1 MIEEKELENFDDEE
15 NKEEQE
21 EVVNEENEIV
31 TDEVVDEK
39 ELENIEEG
47 IVPELIDKDL
57 AGLVKSSFL
66 EYAMSVIV
74 SRALPDVRDGLK
86 PVHRRI
92 IFGMNELGN
101 GPDKPHKKCAR
112 IVGDVM
118 GRFHPHG
125 DSSIYSALVR
135 LAQPFSVR
143 YTLVDGHGNFG
154 SIDGDDPAA
163 MRYTEARM
171 SKIALEMVRDIKK
184 DTVDL
189 IPNYDGEDEEPV
201 ALPSR
206 FPNILVN
213 GGTGIAVGMA
223 TNIPP
228 HNLGETIDATLAIYE
243 NPDIT
248 IPELLEIIPGPDF
261 PTGAYIMGKSGIV
274 KAYETGQGTI
284 IVRSKCEIDYKGPSG
299 KPRIIVSEIPYG
311 VNKANM
317 ITRMGELARDKVID
331 GLTDIRDE
339 SSGEDIRVVIEL
351 RKDVVPEVILNQLF
365 KLTQLQSS
373 YGINML
379 VLVNGEPKVLGIK
392 PLLSHYMDHQFDVV
406 TRRIKFDLARDEERA
421 HILEGL
427 IKALTNIDEVVDT
440 IRKSRNNEDAIAQLS
455 EKFDLS
461 EKQAKAVLGMT
472 LSKLTSLETEKIE
485 NECKELLAQ
494 INEYKRIL
502 ADKNEIYKVI
512 KAEMLEIKERF
523 SDKRR
528 SQIIGGEFNIDD
540 EDLIPQED
548 IIITLTVNGYIKR
561 VPVDTYRT
569 QKRGGRGMKGMSTNE
584 DDVVDKIVMANTHE
598 DVLFFTNF
606 GKVYRIRGHQI
617 PEYSRQSKGIPAI
630 NLFKMDPTEK
640 VRSIISIDNKSDD
653 LTDEH
658 TLIFVTKHGIT
669 KRVALSEFARINA
682 NGKIAV
688 GLKENDELIDV
699 KLTDGNAEIFI
710 ASSNGK
716 VVRFN
721 ENDIRVMGR
730 TASGVRGI
738 NVGSGE
744 VVGVATSLEGKYI
757 LVISE
762 RGYGKKSKMEDY
774 RLTKRGGQGVLTI
787 KTSEKNGNLAKIV
800 AVNGEEDVLVVTN
813 LGIIIRTSLKE
824 VNVSARNTLGVR
836 IIKLSNNQKV
846 SSLCVTEAY
855 DEEEETP
862 VVENKL
868 EEVVSEASSSEVVE
882 SEVNEEI
889 IEENI
894 DEVEEELL
902 EEETL
907 EDEEEIVEEETDEEM

>member
-1 MIEEKELENFDDEE
+1 MSDKERLNEFIEAEK
-15 NKEEQE
+15 QE
-21 EVVNEENEIV
+21 DNS
-31 TDEVVDEK
+31 
-39 ELENIEEG
+39 NIEVANLSET
-47 IVPELIDKDL
+47 
-57 AGLVKSSFL
+57 VKKSFL

-74 SRALPDVRDGLK
+74 ARALPDVKDGMK

-92 IFGMNELGN
+92 LFGMSEAGIT
-101 GPDKPHKKCAR
+101 PSIPHKKSAR

-118 GRFHPHG
+118 GKYHPHG
-125 DSSIYSALVR
+125 DSSIYEAMVR
-135 LAQPFSVR
+135 LAQNFSTR
-143 YTLVDGHGNFG
+143 YPLVDGHGNFG

-339 SSGEDIRVVIEL
+339 SSGEDIRVEL

>member
-1 MIEEKELENFDDEE
+1 MSDKERLNEFIEDSKAEDN
-15 NKEEQE
+15 N
-21 EVVNEENEIV
+21 
-31 TDEVVDEK
+31 T
-39 ELENIEEG
+39 NIEVANLSET
-47 IVPELIDKDL
+47 
-57 AGLVKSSFL
+57 VKKSFL

-74 SRALPDVRDGLK
+74 ARALPDVKDGMK

-92 IFGMNELGN
+92 LFGMNEAGIT
-101 GPDKPHKKCAR
+101 PSIPHKKSAR

-118 GRFHPHG
+118 GKYHPHG
-125 DSSIYSALVR
+125 DSSIYEAMVR
-135 LAQPFSVR
+135 LAQNFSTR
-143 YTLVDGHGNFG
+143 YPLVDGHGNFG

-248 IPELLEIIPGPDF
+248 IGELMEIIPGPDF
-261 PTGAYIMGKSGIV
+261 PTGAYIMGRSGIV

-284 IVRSKCEIDYKGPSG
+284 IVRSKCDIDYKGPGG
-299 KPRIIVSEIPYG
+299 KPRIIITEIPYG

-317 ITRMGELARDKVID
+317 ITRMGELARDKVVD

-351 RKDVVPEVILNQLF
+351 RKDVVPEVVLNQLY

-392 PLLSHYMDHQFDVV
+392 PLLTHYMDHQFDVV
-406 TRRIKFDLARDEERA
+406 TRRIRFDLAKDEERA
-421 HILEGL
+421 HILQGL
-427 IKALTNIDEVVDT
+427 IKALLNIDEVVET
-440 IRKSRNNEDAIAQLS
+440 IKKSKNNEDSTIQLC
-455 EKFDLS
+455 ERFELT
-461 EKQAKAVLGMT
+461 ERQAKAVLAMT
-472 LSKLTSLETEKIE
+472 LSKLNSLETEKIE
-485 NECKELLAQ
+485 NEHKELQEEIA
-494 INEYKRIL
+494 EYKKVL
-502 ADKNEIYKVI
+502 ADKNEVFKII
-512 KAEMLEIKERF
+512 KSEMLEIKERY

-528 SQIIGGEFNIDD
+528 SEILGGEFNIDD

-561 VPVDTYRT
+561 VPEDTYRT
-569 QKRGGRGMKGMSTNE
+569 QKRGGKGMKGMSTND

-598 DVLFFTNF
+598 DVLFFTNY

-617 PEYSRQSKGIPAI
+617 PEYSRTSKGIPAI
-630 NLFKMDPTEK
+630 NLLKMDQDEK
-640 VRSIISIDNKSDD
+640 IRSIISINNKDQE

-658 TLIFVTKHGIT
+658 SLVFVTKKGIT
-669 KRVALSEFARINA
+669 KRVFLSEFARINQ
-682 NGKIAV
+682 NGKIAI
-688 GLKENDELIDV
+688 GLKDDDELIDV
-699 KLTDGNAEIFI
+699 KLTDGSAEIFI

-721 ENDIRVMGR
+721 ESDVRCMGR
-730 TASGVRGI
+730 TASGVKGI
-738 NVGSGE
+738 NVADGE

-762 RGYGKKSKMEDY
+762 YGYGKMSAMDDY
-774 RLTKRGGQGVLTI
+774 RLTKRGSQGVLTI
-787 KTSEKNGNLAKIV
+787 KTSDKNGQLAKIV
-800 AVNGEEDVLVVTN
+800 AVDGDEDILVVTN

-824 VNVSARNTLGVR
+824 VKVAGRNTLGVR
-836 IIKLSNNQKV
+836 IIRLINDQKV

-855 DEEEETP
+855 EEE
-862 VVENKL
+862 VENQEDVTSENN
-868 EEVVSEASSSEVVE
+868 EEVTQTE
-882 SEVNEEI
+882 N
-889 IEENI
+889 IEE
-894 DEVEEELL
+894 
-902 EEETL
+902 
-907 EDEEEIVEEETDEEM
+907 

>member
-1 MIEEKELENFDDEE
+1 MSDKEKL
-15 NKEEQE
+15 
-21 EVVNEENEIV
+21 NEFVEA
-31 TDEVVDEK
+31 EK
-39 ELENIEEG
+39 AEDTRGNIEVANLSET
-47 IVPELIDKDL
+47 
-57 AGLVKSSFL
+57 VKKSFL

-74 SRALPDVRDGLK
+74 ARAIPDVKDGLK

-92 IFGMNELGN
+92 LFGMNESGITSSI
-101 GPDKPHKKCAR
+101 PHKKSAR

-118 GRFHPHG
+118 GKYHPHG
-125 DSSIYSALVR
+125 DSSIYEAMVR
-135 LAQPFSVR
+135 LAQRFSTR
-143 YTLVDGHGNFG
+143 YPLVDGHGNFG
-154 SIDGDDPAA
+154 SIDGDGAAA

-171 SKIALEMVRDIKK
+171 SKIAMEMVRDIKK

-206 FPNILVN
+206 FPNVLVN

-248 IPELLEIIPGPDF
+248 VGELLEIIPGPDF

-274 KAYETGQGTI
+274 KAYETGQGSI
-284 IVRSKCEIDYKGPSG
+284 IIRSKAEIEYNKSNG
-299 KPRIIVSEIPYG
+299 KPRIVVTEIPYS

-339 SSGEDIRVVIEL
+339 SAGEDIRVVIEL
-351 RKDVVPEVILNQLF
+351 RKDVVPEVILNQLY
-365 KLTQLQSS
+365 KLTQLQTS

-392 PLLSHYMDHQFDVV
+392 PLLTYYMDHQFDVV
-406 TRRIKFDLARDEERA
+406 TRRIQFDLAKDEERA

-427 IKALTNIDEVVDT
+427 IKALLNIDEVVDT
-440 IRKSRNNEDAIAQLS
+440 IKKSKNNEDSAIQLCQRF
-455 EKFDLS
+455 ELS

-472 LSKLTSLETEKIE
+472 LSKLNSLETEKID
-485 NECKELLAQ
+485 NEHKELLAE
-494 INEYKRIL
+494 INEFKRIL
-502 ADKNEIYKVI
+502 ADKEEIYKVI
-512 KAEMLEIKERF
+512 KAEMLEIKERYA
-523 SDKRR
+523 DKRR
-528 SQIIGGEFNIDD
+528 SEIMGGEFNIDD

-548 IIITLTVNGYIKR
+548 IIVTLTVNGYIKR
-561 VPVDTYRT
+561 VKDDTYRT
-569 QKRGGRGMKGMSTNE
+569 QKRGGKGMKGMSTND

-598 DVLFFTNF
+598 DVLFFTNY

-617 PEYSRQSKGIPAI
+617 PEYSRTSKGIPAI
-630 NLFKMDPTEK
+630 NLLKMEQDEK
-640 VRSIISIDNKSDD
+640 VRSIISINNKDGN

-658 TLIFVTKHGIT
+658 CLVFVTKKGIT
-669 KRVALSEFARINA
+669 KRVYLSEFARINQ

-688 GLKENDELIDV
+688 GLKDDDELIDV
-699 KLTDGNAEIFI
+699 KLTDGTAEIFI

-721 ENDIRVMGR
+721 EQDVRCMGR

-738 NVGSGE
+738 NVGEGE

-762 RGYGKKSKMEDY
+762 YGYGKMSDMNDY
-774 RLTKRGGQGVLTI
+774 RLTKRGSQGVLTI
-787 KTSEKNGNLAKIV
+787 KAGEKNGSLAKIV
-800 AVNGEEDVLVVTN
+800 AVNGEEDILVVTN

-824 VNVSARNTLGVR
+824 VKVAGRNTLGVR
-836 IIKLSNNQKV
+836 IIRLINNQKV
-846 SSLCVTEAY
+846 SSLCVTEA
-855 DEEEETP
+855 
-862 VVENKL
+862 VED
-868 EEVVSEASSSEVVE
+868 EEVVVE
-882 SEVNEEI
+882 EQQPTQAVEEPK
-889 IEENI
+889 
-894 DEVEEELL
+894 VEEEK
-902 EEETL
+902 
-907 EDEEEIVEEETDEEM
+907 VEE

>member
-1 MIEEKELENFDDEE
+1 MSDKERLNEFIEAEK
-15 NKEEQE
+15 QE
-21 EVVNEENEIV
+21 DNS
-31 TDEVVDEK
+31 
-39 ELENIEEG
+39 NIEVANLSET
-47 IVPELIDKDL
+47 
-57 AGLVKSSFL
+57 VKKSFL

-74 SRALPDVRDGLK
+74 ARALPDVKDGMK

-92 IFGMNELGN
+92 LFGMSEAGIT
-101 GPDKPHKKCAR
+101 PSIPHKKSAR

-118 GRFHPHG
+118 GKYHPHG
-125 DSSIYSALVR
+125 DSSIYEAMVR
-135 LAQPFSVR
+135 LAQNFSTR
-143 YTLVDGHGNFG
+143 YPLVDGHGNFG

-392 PLLSHYMDHQFDVV
+392 ALLSYYMDHQFDVV

-738 NVGSGE
+738 NVGTGE

-862 VVENKL
+862 VVENKA

-889 IEENI
+889 IEENV

-902 EEETL
+902 EEETF

>member
-1 MIEEKELENFDDEE
+1 MSDKEKLNEFIEAEK
-15 NKEEQE
+15 QE
-21 EVVNEENEIV
+21 DNS
-31 TDEVVDEK
+31 
-39 ELENIEEG
+39 NIEVANLSET
-47 IVPELIDKDL
+47 
-57 AGLVKSSFL
+57 VKKSFL

-74 SRALPDVRDGLK
+74 ARALPDVKDGMK

-92 IFGMNELGN
+92 LFGMSEAGIT
-101 GPDKPHKKCAR
+101 PSIPHKKSAR

-118 GRFHPHG
+118 GKYHPHG
-125 DSSIYSALVR
+125 DSSIYEAMVR
-135 LAQPFSVR
+135 LAQNFSTR
-143 YTLVDGHGNFG
+143 YPLVDGHGNFG

-351 RKDVVPEVILNQLF
+351 RKDVVPEVILNQLY

-392 PLLSHYMDHQFDVV
+392 PLLSYYMDHQFDVV

-640 VRSIISIDNKSDD
+640 VRSIISIDNKSGD

-738 NVGSGE
+738 NVGTGE

-855 DEEEETP
+855 DEEEEETP
-862 VVENKL
+862 VVENKV
-868 EEVVSEASSSEVVE
+868 EEVFSEASSSEVVE

-889 IEENI
+889 IEENV
-894 DEVEEELL
+894 DDVEEELL

>member
-1 MIEEKELENFDDEE
+1 MSDKENLNEFIEAGKAEDN
-15 NKEEQE
+15 NS
-21 EVVNEENEIV
+21 
-31 TDEVVDEK
+31 
-39 ELENIEEG
+39 NIEVANLSET
-47 IVPELIDKDL
+47 
-57 AGLVKSSFL
+57 VKKSFL

-74 SRALPDVRDGLK
+74 ARALPDVKDGMK

-92 IFGMNELGN
+92 LFGMSEAGIT
-101 GPDKPHKKCAR
+101 PSIPHKKSAR

-118 GRFHPHG
+118 GKYHPHG
-125 DSSIYSALVR
+125 DSSIYEAMVR
-135 LAQPFSVR
+135 LAQNFSTR
-143 YTLVDGHGNFG
+143 YPLVDGHGNFG

-243 NPDIT
+243 NPDIS
-248 IPELLEIIPGPDF
+248 IQELLEIIPGPDF
-261 PTGAYIMGKSGIV
+261 PTGAFIMGKSGIA
-274 KAYETGQGTI
+274 KAYETGQGSI

-299 KPRIIVSEIPYG
+299 KPRIIITEIPYA

-339 SSGEDIRVVIEL
+339 SAGDDIRVVIEL
-351 RKDVVPEVILNQLF
+351 RKDVVPEVILNQLY

-373 YGINML
+373 FGINML
-379 VLVNGEPKVLGIK
+379 VLVNGEPKILGIK
-392 PLLSHYMDHQFDVV
+392 PLLTHYMDHQFDVV
-406 TRRIKFDLARDEERA
+406 TRRIKYDLARDEERA

-427 IKALTNIDEVVDT
+427 IKALLNIDAVVET
-440 IRKSRNNEDAIAQLS
+440 IKASKNNEDSTIQLCNRFELS
-455 EKFDLS
+455 ER
-461 EKQAKAVLGMT
+461 QAKAVLGMT
-472 LSKLTSLETEKIE
+472 LSKLNSLETEKID
-485 NECKELLAQ
+485 NEHKELIAE
-494 INEYKRIL
+494 INEFKRIL
-502 ADKNEIYKVI
+502 ADKNEIYQVI
-512 KAEMLEIKERF
+512 KKEMLEIKERY

-540 EDLIPQED
+540 EDLIPQEN

-561 VPVDTYRT
+561 VPEDTYRT
-569 QKRGGRGMKGMSTNE
+569 QKRGGKGMKGMSTND

-598 DVLFFTNF
+598 DVLFFTNY

-617 PEYSRQSKGIPAI
+617 PEYSRTSKGIPAI
-630 NLFKMDPTEK
+630 NLLKMDQNEK
-640 VRSIISIDNKSDD
+640 VRSIISINNKDENI
-653 LTDEH
+653 TDEH
-658 TLIFVTKHGIT
+658 SLVFVTKNGIT
-669 KRVALSEFARINA
+669 KRVFLSEFTRINQ
-682 NGKIAV
+682 NGKIAI
-688 GLKENDELIDV
+688 GLKDDDELIDV

-721 ENDIRVMGR
+721 EADVRCMGR

-738 NVGSGE
+738 NVAGGE

-762 RGYGKKSKMEDY
+762 HGYGKMSDINDY
-774 RLTKRGGQGVLTI
+774 RLTKRGSQGVLTI
-787 KTSEKNGNLAKIV
+787 KTSEKNGSLAKIV
-800 AVNGEEDVLVVTN
+800 AVNGEEDILVVTN

-824 VNVSARNTLGVR
+824 VKVAGRNTLGVR
-836 IIKLSNNQKV
+836 IIRLANDQVV
-846 SSLCVTEAY
+846 SSLCVTEA
-855 DEEEETP
+855 
-862 VVENKL
+862 
-868 EEVVSEASSSEVVE
+868 A
-882 SEVNEEI
+882 
-889 IEENI
+889 
-894 DEVEEELL
+894 EEELL
-902 EEETL
+902 EENNEVVENVETTS
-907 EDEEEIVEEETDEEM
+907 EE

>member
-1 MIEEKELENFDDEE
+1 MSDKENLREFIEAGKAEDN
-15 NKEEQE
+15 NS
-21 EVVNEENEIV
+21 
-31 TDEVVDEK
+31 
-39 ELENIEEG
+39 NIEVANLSET
-47 IVPELIDKDL
+47 
-57 AGLVKSSFL
+57 VKKSFL

-74 SRALPDVRDGLK
+74 ARALPDVKDGMK

-92 IFGMNELGN
+92 LFGMSEAGIT
-101 GPDKPHKKCAR
+101 PSIPHKKSAR

-118 GRFHPHG
+118 GKYHPHG
-125 DSSIYSALVR
+125 DSSIYEAMVR
-135 LAQPFSVR
+135 LAQNFSTR
-143 YTLVDGHGNFG
+143 YPLVDGHGNFG

-228 HNLGETIDATLAIYE
+228 HNLGEAIDATLAIYE
-243 NPDIT
+243 NPDIS
-248 IPELLEIIPGPDF
+248 IQELLEIIPGPDF
-261 PTGAYIMGKSGIV
+261 PTGAFIMGKSGII
-274 KAYETGQGTI
+274 KAYESGQGSI

-299 KPRIIVSEIPYG
+299 KPRIIITEIPYA

-339 SSGEDIRVVIEL
+339 SAGDDIRVVIEL
-351 RKDVVPEVILNQLF
+351 RKDVVPEVILNQLY

-373 YGINML
+373 FGINML
-379 VLVNGEPKVLGIK
+379 VLVNGEPKILGIK
-392 PLLSHYMDHQFDVV
+392 PLLTHYMDHQFDVV
-406 TRRIKFDLARDEERA
+406 TRRIRYDLAKDEERA

-427 IKALTNIDEVVDT
+427 IKALLNIDAVVET
-440 IRKSRNNEDAIAQLS
+440 IKKSKNNEDSTLQLCERFELS
-455 EKFDLS
+455 ER
-461 EKQAKAVLGMT
+461 QAKAVLGMT
-472 LSKLTSLETEKIE
+472 LSKLNSLETEKID
-485 NECKELLAQ
+485 NEHKELVAE
-494 INEYKRIL
+494 INEFKRIL
-502 ADKNEIYKVI
+502 ADKNEIYQVI
-512 KAEMLEIKERF
+512 KREMLEIKEKY

-561 VPVDTYRT
+561 VPEDTYRT
-569 QKRGGRGMKGMSTNE
+569 QKRGGRGMKGMSTND

-598 DVLFFTNF
+598 DVLFFTNY

-617 PEYSRQSKGIPAI
+617 PEYSRTSKGIPAI
-630 NLFKMDPTEK
+630 NLLKMDQDEK
-640 VRSIISIDNKSDD
+640 VRSIISINNKDGN
-653 LTDEH
+653 LTDDH
-658 TLIFVTKHGIT
+658 SLVFVTKKGIT
-669 KRVALSEFARINA
+669 KRVFLSEFARINQ

-688 GLKENDELIDV
+688 GLKDDDELIDV

-721 ENDIRVMGR
+721 ESDVRCMGR

-738 NVGSGE
+738 NVGDGE

-762 RGYGKKSKMEDY
+762 NGYGKMSDINDY
-774 RLTKRGGQGVLTI
+774 RLTKRGSQGVLTI
-787 KTSEKNGNLAKIV
+787 KTSEKNGSLAKIV
-800 AVNGEEDVLVVTN
+800 AVNGEEDILVVTN

-824 VNVSARNTLGVR
+824 VKVAGRNTLGVR
-836 IIKLSNNQKV
+836 IIRLSNDQKV
-846 SSLCVTEAY
+846 SSLCVTDA
-855 DEEEETP
+855 
-862 VVENKL
+862 VE
-868 EEVVSEASSSEVVE
+868 EEVV
-882 SEVNEEI
+882 
-889 IEENI
+889 
-894 DEVEEELL
+894 
-902 EEETL
+902 EETL
-907 EDEEEIVEEETDEEM
+907 EENNEVVENVETTTEE

>member
-1 MIEEKELENFDDEE
+1 MSDKEKLNEFIEDSKAEDN
-15 NKEEQE
+15 N
-21 EVVNEENEIV
+21 
-31 TDEVVDEK
+31 T
-39 ELENIEEG
+39 NIEIANLSET
-47 IVPELIDKDL
+47 
-57 AGLVKSSFL
+57 VKKSFL

-74 SRALPDVRDGLK
+74 ARALPDVKDGMK

-92 IFGMNELGN
+92 LFGMSEAGIT
-101 GPDKPHKKCAR
+101 PSIPHKKSAR

-118 GRFHPHG
+118 GKYHPHG
-125 DSSIYSALVR
+125 DSSIYEAMVR
-135 LAQPFSVR
+135 LAQKFSTR
-143 YTLVDGHGNFG
+143 YPLVDGHGNFG

-248 IPELLEIIPGPDF
+248 VQELMEIIPGPDF

-274 KAYETGQGTI
+274 KAYETGQGAI
-284 IVRSKCEIDYKGPSG
+284 IVRSKCEIDYKGTGG
-299 KPRIIVSEIPYG
+299 KPRIIVSEVPYG

-351 RKDVVPEVILNQLF
+351 RKDVVPEVILNQLY

-392 PLLSHYMDHQFDVV
+392 SLLTYYMDHQFDVV
-406 TRRIKFDLARDEERA
+406 TRRIKFDLAKDEERA
-421 HILEGL
+421 HILQGL
-427 IKALTNIDEVVDT
+427 IKALLNIDEVVET
-440 IRKSRNNEDAIAQLS
+440 IKASKNNEDSTIQLCQRFELS
-455 EKFDLS
+455 ER
-461 EKQAKAVLGMT
+461 QAKAVLGMT
-472 LSKLTSLETEKIE
+472 LSKLNSLETEKIE
-485 NECKELLAQ
+485 NEHKELEEE
-494 INEYKRIL
+494 INEFKRIL

-512 KAEMLEIKERF
+512 KAEMLEIKERY

-528 SQIIGGEFNIDD
+528 SEILGGEFNIDD
-540 EDLIPQED
+540 EDLIPQEN

-561 VPVDTYRT
+561 VPEDTYRT
-569 QKRGGRGMKGMSTNE
+569 QKRGGKGMKGMSTND

-598 DVLFFTNF
+598 DVLFFTNY

-617 PEYSRQSKGIPAI
+617 PEYSRTSKGIPAI
-630 NLFKMDPTEK
+630 NLLKMDQDEK
-640 VRSIISIDNKSDD
+640 VRSIISINNKDDN

-658 TLIFVTKHGIT
+658 SLVFVTKNGIT
-669 KRVALSEFARINA
+669 KRVFLSEFARINQ
-682 NGKIAV
+682 NGKIAI
-688 GLKENDELIDV
+688 GLKDDDELIDV

-721 ENDIRVMGR
+721 EQDVRCMGR
-730 TASGVRGI
+730 TASGVKGI
-738 NVGSGE
+738 NVGDGE

-762 RGYGKKSKMEDY
+762 YGYGKMSDMNDY
-774 RLTKRGGQGVLTI
+774 RLTKRGSQGVLTI
-787 KTSEKNGNLAKIV
+787 KTSEKNGSLAKIV
-800 AVNGEEDVLVVTN
+800 AVDGEEDILVVTN

-824 VNVSARNTLGVR
+824 VKVAGRNTLGVR
-836 IIKLSNNQKV
+836 IIRLANEQKV
-846 SSLCVTEAY
+846 SSLCVTEAV
-855 DEEEETP
+855 EE
-862 VVENKL
+862 
-868 EEVVSEASSSEVVE
+868 
-882 SEVNEEI
+882 
-889 IEENI
+889 
-894 DEVEEELL
+894 EVEENTEVASN
-902 EEETL
+902 EETTTN
-907 EDEEEIVEEETDEEM
+907 E

>member
-1 MIEEKELENFDDEE
+1 MSDKEKLNEFIEDSKAEDN
-15 NKEEQE
+15 N
-21 EVVNEENEIV
+21 
-31 TDEVVDEK
+31 T
-39 ELENIEEG
+39 NIEIANLSET
-47 IVPELIDKDL
+47 
-57 AGLVKSSFL
+57 VKKSFL

-74 SRALPDVRDGLK
+74 ARALPDVKDGMK

-92 IFGMNELGN
+92 LFGMSEAGIT
-101 GPDKPHKKCAR
+101 PSIPHKKSAR

-118 GRFHPHG
+118 GKYHPHG
-125 DSSIYSALVR
+125 DSSIYEAMVR
-135 LAQPFSVR
+135 LAQKFSTR
-143 YTLVDGHGNFG
+143 YPLVDGHGNFG

-248 IPELLEIIPGPDF
+248 VQELMEIIPGPDF

-274 KAYETGQGTI
+274 KAYETGQGAI
-284 IVRSKCEIDYKGPSG
+284 IVRSKCEIDYKGTGG
-299 KPRIIVSEIPYG
+299 KPRIIVSEVPYG

-351 RKDVVPEVILNQLF
+351 RKDVVPEVILNQLY

-392 PLLSHYMDHQFDVV
+392 SLLTYYMDHQFDVV
-406 TRRIKFDLARDEERA
+406 TRRIKFDLAKDEERA
-421 HILEGL
+421 HILQGL
-427 IKALTNIDEVVDT
+427 IKALLNIDEVVET
-440 IRKSRNNEDAIAQLS
+440 IKASKNNEDSTIQLCQRFELS
-455 EKFDLS
+455 ER
-461 EKQAKAVLGMT
+461 QAKAVLGMT
-472 LSKLTSLETEKIE
+472 LSKLNSLETEKIE
-485 NECKELLAQ
+485 NEHKELEEE
-494 INEYKRIL
+494 INEFKRIL

-512 KAEMLEIKERF
+512 KAEMLEIKERY

-528 SQIIGGEFNIDD
+528 SEILGGEFNIDD
-540 EDLIPQED
+540 EDLIPQEN

-561 VPVDTYRT
+561 VPEDTYRT
-569 QKRGGRGMKGMSTNE
+569 QKRGGKGMKGMSTND

-598 DVLFFTNF
+598 DVLFFTNY

-617 PEYSRQSKGIPAI
+617 PEYSRTSKGIPAI
-630 NLFKMDPTEK
+630 NLLKMDQDEK
-640 VRSIISIDNKSDD
+640 VRSIISINNKDDN

-658 TLIFVTKHGIT
+658 SLVFVTKNGIT
-669 KRVALSEFARINA
+669 KRVFLSEFARINQ
-682 NGKIAV
+682 NGKIAI
-688 GLKENDELIDV
+688 GLKDDDELIDV

-721 ENDIRVMGR
+721 EQDVRCMGR
-730 TASGVRGI
+730 TASGVEGI
-738 NVGSGE
+738 NVGDGE

-762 RGYGKKSKMEDY
+762 YGYGKMSDMNDY
-774 RLTKRGGQGVLTI
+774 RLTKRGSQGVLTI
-787 KTSEKNGNLAKIV
+787 KTSEKNGSLAKIV
-800 AVNGEEDVLVVTN
+800 AVDGEEDILVVTN

-824 VNVSARNTLGVR
+824 VKVAGRNTLGVR
-836 IIKLSNNQKV
+836 IIRLANEQKV
-846 SSLCVTEAY
+846 SSLCVTEAV
-855 DEEEETP
+855 EE
-862 VVENKL
+862 
-868 EEVVSEASSSEVVE
+868 
-882 SEVNEEI
+882 
-889 IEENI
+889 
-894 DEVEEELL
+894 EVEENTEVASN
-902 EEETL
+902 EETTTN
-907 EDEEEIVEEETDEEM
+907 E